1 MNPSE
6 AVGGKSDRNK
16 RMDVKNKGQM
26 VYMTDQTQI
35 PVYLPYPRFL
45 LGMDLTQTAKVLY
58 ALLLDRASLSRK
70 TGWKDVKENSGSMLS
85 FENEQEEAKRILH
98 QQKELIDQLIQINQE
113 MKAMINKSE
122 NDIDL
127 NEIQAL
133 KKQFNASFEQQ
144 QEEQNRLQMIYE
156 KLFSAYEVEK
166 QMLRTYF
173 LNETDQIIDMLTST
187 VERQDSEVS
196 QLSQEL
202 IHELRSL
209 EETEVEANTGAE
221 ENEPTENVAEMSESL

>member
-1 MNPSE
+1 MKKMKVNE
-6 AVGGKSDRNK
+6 L
-16 RMDVKNKGQM
+16 
-26 VYMTDQTQI
+26 YEQI
-35 PVYLPYPRFL
+35 
-45 LGMDLTQTAKVLY
+45 M
-58 ALLLDRASLSRK
+58 SLI
-70 TGWKDVKENSGSMLS
+70 KENSGSMLS

-202 IHELRSL
+202 IHKLRSL

>member
-1 MNPSE
+1 MKKMKVNE
-6 AVGGKSDRNK
+6 L
-16 RMDVKNKGQM
+16 
-26 VYMTDQTQI
+26 YEQI
-35 PVYLPYPRFL
+35 
-45 LGMDLTQTAKVLY
+45 M
-58 ALLLDRASLSRK
+58 SLI
-70 TGWKDVKENSGSMLS
+70 KENSGSMLS
-85 FENEQEEAKRILH
+85 FENDQEEAKRILH

>member
-1 MNPSE
+1 MKKMKVNE
-6 AVGGKSDRNK
+6 L
-16 RMDVKNKGQM
+16 
-26 VYMTDQTQI
+26 YEQI
-35 PVYLPYPRFL
+35 
-45 LGMDLTQTAKVLY
+45 M
-58 ALLLDRASLSRK
+58 SLI
-70 TGWKDVKENSGSMLS
+70 KENSGSMLS

-187 VERQDSEVS
+187 VERQDSDVS

>member
-1 MNPSE
+1 MKKMKVNE
-6 AVGGKSDRNK
+6 L
-16 RMDVKNKGQM
+16 
-26 VYMTDQTQI
+26 YEQI
-35 PVYLPYPRFL
+35 
-45 LGMDLTQTAKVLY
+45 M
-58 ALLLDRASLSRK
+58 SLI
-70 TGWKDVKENSGSMLS
+70 KENSGSMLS

-196 QLSQEL
+196 QLSQEP

>member
-1 MNPSE
+1 MKKMKVNE
-6 AVGGKSDRNK
+6 L
-16 RMDVKNKGQM
+16 
-26 VYMTDQTQI
+26 YEQI
-35 PVYLPYPRFL
+35 
-45 LGMDLTQTAKVLY
+45 M
-58 ALLLDRASLSRK
+58 SLI
-70 TGWKDVKENSGSMLS
+70 KENSGSMLS

-144 QEEQNRLQMIYE
+144 QEEQNRLQMNYE